1 MQQVSPEFIA
11 AAANGIVS
19 PQYRFSASW
28 LRQSIFGAYFT
39 IGVSHIGLGD
49 VIKGEGNNPAES
61 SSYVFTDETPYVI
74 SLDIDRQLVEPA
86 YSISQALADIVLD
99 NTSDRFTPNFDPV
112 IGGSIV
118 PQRPVRINTGFLVSG
133 IQQLVQ
139 SFTGQISDYPVVDSQ
154 NRQVTIHAIDY
165 SQIIQNVSLVN
176 AILQQ
181 NKTTGQ
187 IITFLFQ
194 LAGLAASQYQVDPGS
209 ITIPYA
215 FFSPGQTIGDVITK
229 VAECEGASVYLDEN
243 DVSRYETRNVWLDA
257 PRTNRRHLR
266 TDINTYTSAY
276 TYWQPPPAP
285 VSPSTV
291 YWCSLRYRSNM
302 TYNHLTAEYFN
313 GTSYTTEVLAFVGIS
328 GSPFGSW
335 KKITASVTTPSDC
348 ISMRFFIDLQSAGYM
363 ETDDYYLTLIQG
375 STSGSLIPNFSSE
388 LGTPG
393 ANLATNGDFEVD
405 VSGWT
410 TYVYST
416 DSPPTVTHDSSV
428 SFNGL
433 SSAKIVTSGF
443 VTGYQGITQT
453 ITGLTIGTQYNIS
466 LGLYALLNTGDNIEI
481 AFGSTGTNTTLVG
494 GAWTPFSFTTIAT
507 STSLV
512 IRVGNYNTN
521 STMWLDSVIVTSGNG
536 GTPTGW
542 SMIQT
547 GTTNQTFYWANR
559 GQSDIS
565 LLLTDDLVKND
576 EQYNP
581 QQNTIINSVTVTAN
595 PRKPVSTAVVMF
607 SLAVNDSRLVP
618 AGGTASVLCG
628 YVDAQNIPL
637 PFTSLTTPTA
647 GGANSF
653 WIANS
658 AADGSGSNQT
668 SNLTLSSFTNY
679 STNSVALF
687 SNATGSDIYI
697 TQLQVKG
704 ISVPITQQIVT
715 TVEDATSIA
724 QYGKQTYPIN
734 NDYIQTYAQAQ
745 LIASNLIHDRKD
757 QAIYRVF
764 TIVGQPHLQLGDRI
778 RRNSIDY
785 FILRI
790 KQSQNASSGLVQ
802 EIWAVSRPAYP

>member
-11 AAANGIVS
+11 VAAGSIVS

-61 SSYVFTDETPYVI
+61 NSYVFTDETPYVI

-112 IGGSIV
+112 IGGLIV

-133 IQQLVQ
+133 IQQMVQ
-139 SFTGQISDYPVVDSQ
+139 SFTGQISDYPSVDSQ

-194 LAGLAASQYQVDPGS
+194 LAGLAASQYQVDPGT

-229 VAECEGASVYLDEN
+229 IAECEGASVYLDEN

-266 TDINTYTSAY
+266 IDITSSPGGDL
-276 TYWQPPPAP
+276 YWQPPFAP
-285 VSPSTV
+285 VSASTL
-291 YWCSLRYRSNM
+291 YWCSVRYRTNIAGSQ
-302 TYNHLTAEYFN
+302 LVAEFFD
-313 GTSYTTEVLAFVGIS
+313 GTSYTTSVMVGYLVAS
-328 GSPFGSW
+328 GAPVGTWRTVTS
-335 KKITASVTTPSDC
+335 SVTTPAGC
-348 ISMRFFIDLQSAGYM
+348 ISMRFYINVLSPGYM
-363 ETDDYYLTLIQG
+363 ETDDYYITLIQG
-375 STSGSLIPNFSSE
+375 NTAGSLIPNFSSE
-388 LGTPG
+388 LGTPNP
-393 ANLATNGDFEVD
+393 NLITNGDFETD

-410 TYVYST
+410 TYLHGA
-416 DSPPTVTHDSSV
+416 DAPPTISKDTSV
-428 SFNGL
+428 FFNGL
-433 SSAKIVTSGF
+433 ASAKIATSGT
-443 VTGYQGITQT
+443 VTGYQGLTQT
-453 ITGLTIGTQYNIS
+453 ITGLTIGTQYNIT
-466 LGLYALLNTGDNIEI
+466 LGVYTPPSTGSNIEI
-481 AFGSTGTNTTLVG
+481 AFGSTGTSTTISNG
-494 GAWTPFSFTTIAT
+494 WTQFSFTVIAS
-507 STSLV
+507 STSIAV
-512 IRVGNYNTN
+512 RVGCSN
-521 STMWLDSVIVTSGNG
+521 SNAVINVDSVIVTSGNG

-542 SMIQT
+542 GMVHT
-547 GTTNQTFYWANR
+547 GGGQTFYWANR

-595 PRKPVSTAVVMF
+595 PRKPVGAAVVMF

-618 AGGTASVLCG
+618 AGSTASVLCG

-637 PFTSLTTPTA
+637 PFISLTTPTA

-653 WIANS
+653 WVANS
-658 AADGSGSNQT
+658 AANGSGTDQT

-687 SNATGSDIYI
+687 SNVTGADIYI

-715 TVEDATSIA
+715 TVKDATSIA
-724 QYGKQTYPIN
+724 QYGEQVYPIN

-745 LIASNLIHDRKD
+745 QIASNLIADRKD
-757 QAIYRVF
+757 KAIYRIF
-764 TIVGQPHLQLGDRI
+764 TIVGQPQLQLGDRI